1 MSGTDPREA
10 SPANENPEVRFEH
23 RDVDPGTVARWAIGL
38 GVLVVGTAAVSVW
51 LLVFLRH
58 REEKDDPQRPALYFS
73 EEHRQ
78 PEGVRLQTSPFS
90 DLHTLRAQ
98 EKSILSSYGWVD
110 QAGGVVHI
118 PIDRAMSLYVA
129 RQASAGGA
137 PHPTTSSSQTAANA
151 AERGV
156 PTDSAPVP
164 SPLAPAAESSAPVPG
179 AHP

>member
-1 MSGTDPREA
+1 MSATDPREA
-10 SPANENPEVRFEH
+10 SPANENPDVRFEH

-78 PEGVRLQTSPFS
+78 PEGVRLQTSPFG

-118 PIDRAMSLYVA
+118 PIDQAMSLYVA
-129 RQASAGGA
+129 RQASAAGGA
-137 PHPTTSSSQTAANA
+137 ARA
-151 AERGV
+151 AEQGV

-164 SPLAPAAESSAPVPG
+164 SPLAPAADSAPVPG